1 MATCVV
7 QPAELPDAGIVIDLG
22 SCLLLWHLFYKQVL
36 SAIHVLA
43 VNMEEMHKEVVFY
56 GE

>member
-7 QPAELPDAGIVIDLG
+7 QPAGLPDAGIAIDLG

-43 VNMEEMHKEVVFY
+43 VNIEEMDKEVVFY